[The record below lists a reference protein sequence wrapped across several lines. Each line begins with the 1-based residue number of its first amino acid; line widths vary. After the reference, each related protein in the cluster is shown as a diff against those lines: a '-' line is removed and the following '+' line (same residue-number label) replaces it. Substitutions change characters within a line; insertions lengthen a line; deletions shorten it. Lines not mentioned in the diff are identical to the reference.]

1 MAYTAVMANINDPS
15 QHSPEHSMSLC
26 DEFCYPCTGDAP
38 AIDDEEAKALL
49 KQLPQ
54 WAMIHCE
61 GVRQLQR
68 NYKLESFTQAL
79 ELAQRIGELAETHNH
94 HPALLVEWGKLIVT
108 WWTHAIK
115 GLHRNDFVMAAK
127 TDQIFQKTVTLAR

>member
-1 MAYTAVMANINDPS
+1 
-15 QHSPEHSMSLC
+15 MSLC

-79 ELAQRIGELAETHNH
+79 ELAQRIGELAEAHNH
-94 HPALLVEWGKLIVT
+94 HPALLVEWGKLTVT

-127 TDQIFQKTVTLAR
+127 TDQIFQKTVTLVR